1 MRGLID
7 TKGEQFGYLQANT
20 LYTLDGEPTGHLELN
35 YIVDLSGK
43 RIWRIIGD
51 GVYALDGIKAI
62 GYLTVNK
69 ADD

>member
-7 TKGEQFGYLQANT
+7 TKGEQFGYLRANT